1 MHFGYRYPTIGFVT
15 IGEVKPQNNGG
26 IDVGSGTRGKHPT
39 EPGLR
44 QRGINKDSLNLC
56 STSTSPFRLGFGS
69 VMAPQSYAAANDREL
84 VIEWLNTILPDL
96 SLPTEAS
103 DDELRACLIDG
114 TVLCKIVNILRPDS
128 LNQEGY
134 PENSSVLQSE
144 NVKRFLAAMDE
155 MGIPRFELPD
165 LEMGSMKT
173 VVNCLLALKIHS
185 LSSVE
190 NLSAI
195 SSITK
200 AESIDGDAPPPGSLP
215 PLFDEETRKASQGLN
230 FQSAVHSPV
239 VSEPPD
245 TELPHVGH
253 KFHEAFQLKQVCDV
267 ELPVTKIPE
276 TMESNNLENG
286 PTQSLLSV
294 VCGILDESFE
304 TKNGEIPH
312 HVASLLSK
320 AMQEIGRR
328 LSTQADHLRTQSNLY
343 RAREEK
349 QRSRIREL
357 EALLSAARKETK
369 KVTNQPHQNVNS
381 KMEEK
386 QKVEKQEMMKLVKE
400 NEKYILEIAALKEE
414 LETAGMMHKLCSMEM
429 EAEAKAA
436 ITVLQMRIKDLE
448 CLFSDSNNKVKDLEV
463 LLADSNNKVKDLEA
477 SFESERQRWNMKEK
491 IYRSFID
498 FQFEA
503 MQDLRSTSLAIK
515 QEILETKK
523 SYSYDF
529 NHIESKVKALTDAA
543 GNYHEILAENRK
555 LFNELQDLKGN
566 IRVYCRIR
574 PFLPGQTGKQS
585 VVENISENGQLVI
598 ANPSKPGKDG
608 QRSFKFNK
616 VFGPDATQGEV
627 FSDIKPFVQS
637 VVDGYNVC
645 IFAYGQTGSG
655 KTYTMTG
662 PDGATEEE
670 WGINYHALNNLF
682 RISQSRRK
690 HILYEVGVQMV
701 EIYNEQVRDLLS
713 SDVIFVFLNPHTL
726 GITTIS
732 QPSGLAVP
740 DASMHPVISTS
751 DVLDLMDI
759 GFKNRAVGATA
770 LNARSSRSHSV
781 VTVHVRGKDLK
792 TGAVLYG
799 NLHLVDLAG
808 SERVD
813 KSEVTGDRLREA
825 QHINKSL
832 SSLGDVI
839 FALAQKSPHV
849 PYRNSKLTQVLQS
862 SLGGQAKTLMLVQLN
877 PDASSYSETMSTLK
891 FAERVSGV
899 ELGAARSTKEEKD
912 ARELME
918 QIASL
923 KETIVGKDEEIDR
936 LRSLKD
942 LKTWMPHHQR

>member
-1 MHFGYRYPTIGFVT
+1 MISFPRFPCVFSIF
-15 IGEVKPQNNGG
+15 
-26 IDVGSGTRGKHPT
+26 S
-39 EPGLR
+39 
-44 QRGINKDSLNLC
+44 S
-56 STSTSPFRLGFGS
+56 SS
-69 VMAPQSYAAANDREL
+69 AAAANDREL

-114 TVLCKIVNILRPDS
+114 TVLCKILNILRPDS

-134 PENSSVLQSE
+134 PENSSVLQSG

-200 AESIDGDAPPPGSLP
+200 AESIDGYAPTPGSLP

-230 FQSAVHSPV
+230 FQCAVHSPV

-312 HVASLLSK
+312 LPQHVASLLSK

-349 QRSRIREL
+349 HRSRIREL

-369 KVTNQPHQNVNS
+369 NVNS

-436 ITVLQMRIKDLE
+436 IKVLQMRIKDLE

-670 WGINYHALNNLF
+670 W
-682 RISQSRRK
+682 
-690 HILYEVGVQMV
+690 
-701 EIYNEQVRDLLS
+701 
-713 SDVIFVFLNPHTL
+713 
-726 GITTIS
+726 
-732 QPSGLAVP
+732 
-740 DASMHPVISTS
+740 

-813 KSEVTGDRLREA
+813 KSEVTGDRLKEA

-912 ARELME
+912 VRELME

-942 LKTWMPHHQR
+942 LKTWMPHHQRPLMTKLTEISDVCSMGTETDASAAIHSFS

>member
-1 MHFGYRYPTIGFVT
+1 
-15 IGEVKPQNNGG
+15 
-26 IDVGSGTRGKHPT
+26 
-39 EPGLR
+39 
-44 QRGINKDSLNLC
+44 
-56 STSTSPFRLGFGS
+56 
-69 VMAPQSYAAANDREL
+69 MAPQSYAKDREL

-103 DDELRACLIDG
+103 DEELRACLIDG
-114 TVLCKIVNILRPDS
+114 TVLCKILNILRPDS
-128 LNQEGY
+128 LNEERY

-165 LEMGSMKT
+165 LEKGSMET
-173 VVNCLLALKIHS
+173 VVNCLLALKMHS
-185 LSSVE
+185 LSSIE

-195 SSITK
+195 STITK
-200 AESIDGDAPPPGSLP
+200 AESNDGDAPPPGSLP
-215 PLFDEETRKASQGLN
+215 ASFDEETRKASPGLK
-230 FQSAVHSPV
+230 FQCAMDSPV
-239 VSEPPD
+239 ISEPPA
-245 TELPHVGH
+245 TEQQHVGH
-253 KFHEAFQLKQVCDV
+253 KFHEAFQLKQVCHA
-267 ELPVTKIPE
+267 ELPVTKNPE
-276 TMESNNLENG
+276 MMESNNLENG
-286 PTQSLLSV
+286 PTQSLLNV
-294 VCGILDESFE
+294 VCGILEESVE
-304 TKNGEIPH
+304 KKNGEIPH
-312 HVASLLSK
+312 HVACLLTK

-328 LSTQADHLRTQSNLY
+328 LSTQADHLRTQNNLY

-349 QRSRIREL
+349 HRSRIREL
-357 EALLSAARKETK
+357 EALVAATRKETK
-369 KVTNQPHQNVNS
+369 KVTNQPHQIKGRRRKNVSWFSSCFRPTRSQNVNS

-386 QKVEKQEMMKLVKE
+386 QKAEKQEMMKLVKE
-400 NEKYILEIAALKEE
+400 NEKYILEVAALKEE
-414 LETAGMMHKLCSMEM
+414 LETAGMMHKFSSMEM
-429 EAEAKAA
+429 EAETKAA

-448 CLFSDSNNKVKDLEV
+448 Y

-477 SFESERQRWNMKEK
+477 SLESERQRWNMKEK
-491 IYRSFID
+491 IYRNFID

-503 MQDLRSTSLAIK
+503 TQDLRSTSLAIK
-515 QEILETKK
+515 QELLETKK

-529 NHIESKVKALTDAA
+529 NHLESKVKALTDAA

-574 PFLPGQTGKQS
+574 PFLPGQTGKLS
-585 VVENISENGQLVI
+585 VIENINENGQLVI

-627 FSDIKPFVQS
+627 FSDIQPFVQS

-670 WGINYHALNNLF
+670 WGINYHALNHLF
-682 RISQSRRK
+682 RVSQSRRN

-713 SDVIFVFLNPHTL
+713 SDVFCFESLSSIHDLVIVIFVFLNPHTV

-732 QPSGLAVP
+732 QPNGLAVP
-740 DASMHPVISTS
+740 DAKMHPVISTS

-813 KSEVTGDRLREA
+813 RSEVTGDRLREA

-839 FALAQKSPHV
+839 FALAQKCPHV

-877 PDASSYSETMSTLK
+877 PDASSYSETLSTLK

-899 ELGAARSTKEEKD
+899 ELGAARSSKEEKD
-912 ARELME
+912 VRELME
-918 QIASL
+918 QIAYL
-923 KETIVGKDEEIDR
+923 KETIAEKDEEIGH
-936 LRSLKD
+936 LKSHKD

>member
-1 MHFGYRYPTIGFVT
+1 
-15 IGEVKPQNNGG
+15 
-26 IDVGSGTRGKHPT
+26 
-39 EPGLR
+39 
-44 QRGINKDSLNLC
+44 
-56 STSTSPFRLGFGS
+56 
-69 VMAPQSYAAANDREL
+69 MAPQSYAKDREL

-103 DDELRACLIDG
+103 DEELRACLIDG
-114 TVLCKIVNILRPDS
+114 TVLCKILNILRPDS
-128 LNQEGY
+128 LNEERY

-165 LEMGSMKT
+165 LEKGSMET
-173 VVNCLLALKIHS
+173 VVNCLLALKMHS
-185 LSSVE
+185 LSSIE

-195 SSITK
+195 STITK
-200 AESIDGDAPPPGSLP
+200 AESNDGDAPPPGSLP
-215 PLFDEETRKASQGLN
+215 ASFDEETRKASPGLK
-230 FQSAVHSPV
+230 FQCAMDSPV
-239 VSEPPD
+239 ISEPPA
-245 TELPHVGH
+245 TEQQHVGH
-253 KFHEAFQLKQVCDV
+253 KFHEAFQLKQVCHA
-267 ELPVTKIPE
+267 ELPVTKNPE
-276 TMESNNLENG
+276 MMESNNLENG
-286 PTQSLLSV
+286 PTQSLLNV
-294 VCGILDESFE
+294 VCGILEESVE
-304 TKNGEIPH
+304 KKNGEIPH
-312 HVASLLSK
+312 HVACLLTK

-328 LSTQADHLRTQSNLY
+328 LSTQADHLRTQNNLY

-349 QRSRIREL
+349 HRSRIREL
-357 EALLSAARKETK
+357 EALVAATRKETK
-369 KVTNQPHQNVNS
+369 KVTNQPHQIKGRRRKNVSWFSSCFRPTRSQNVNS

-386 QKVEKQEMMKLVKE
+386 QKAEKQEMMKLVKE
-400 NEKYILEIAALKEE
+400 NEKYILEVAALKEE
-414 LETAGMMHKLCSMEM
+414 LETAGMMHKFSSMEM
-429 EAEAKAA
+429 EAETKAA

-448 CLFSDSNNKVKDLEV
+448 Y

-477 SFESERQRWNMKEK
+477 SLESERQRWNMKEK
-491 IYRSFID
+491 IYRNFID

-503 MQDLRSTSLAIK
+503 TQDLRSTSLAIK
-515 QEILETKK
+515 QELLETKK

-529 NHIESKVKALTDAA
+529 NHLESKVKALTDAA

-574 PFLPGQTGKQS
+574 PFLPGQTGKLS
-585 VVENISENGQLVI
+585 VIENINENGQLVI

-627 FSDIKPFVQS
+627 FSDIQPFVQS

-670 WGINYHALNNLF
+670 W
-682 RISQSRRK
+682 
-690 HILYEVGVQMV
+690 
-701 EIYNEQVRDLLS
+701 
-713 SDVIFVFLNPHTL
+713 
-726 GITTIS
+726 
-732 QPSGLAVP
+732 
-740 DASMHPVISTS
+740 

-813 KSEVTGDRLREA
+813 RSEVTGDRLREA

-839 FALAQKSPHV
+839 FALAQKCPHV

-877 PDASSYSETMSTLK
+877 PDASSYSETLSTLK

-899 ELGAARSTKEEKD
+899 ELGAARSSKEEKD
-912 ARELME
+912 VRELME
-918 QIASL
+918 QIAYL
-923 KETIVGKDEEIDR
+923 KETIAEKDEEIGH
-936 LRSLKD
+936 LKSHKD